1 MIRISHLYKTYGQQ
15 VIHDD
20 FSCRF
25 EEGKKYLIAGESGI
39 GKTTLLRMIAG
50 LEAYDQGSIEITGE
64 KSFAVVFQEDRLIE
78 DLSAAENVRLVNP
91 LCSDEMIRRELSEI
105 LPEDQLDK
113 PVSELSG
120 GMRRRTALVRA
131 MLNDGRIVILD
142 EPFAGLDEENRRR
155 ALAYIDKKQNGRTI
169 LLCSHEDDDLNSYI
183 RIDLEN
189 RRNQ

>member
-1 MIRISHLYKTYGQQ
+1 MIRISHLHKTYGQQ
-15 VIHDD
+15 VIYED
-20 FSCRF
+20 FSCVF

-50 LEAYDQGSIEITGE
+50 LEACDSGNIEIEGE
-64 KSFAVVFQEDRLIE
+64 RSFAVVFQEDRLIE
-78 DLSAAENVRLVNP
+78 DMSAAENVRLVNP
-91 LCSDEMIRRELSEI
+91 ACSEEMIRQTLAGL

-131 MLNDGRIVILD
+131 MLNDGRTVILD

-155 ALAYIDKKQNGRTI
+155 ALAFIDEKQNGRTV

-183 RIDLEN
+183 RIDLEK
-189 RRNQ
+189 R